1 MTERGVKFNSWVV
14 SIISILYGLLSIYI
28 RFSSHGVAI
37 MNDSV
42 YGYTYYLLYLLLIIC
57 GIMKIVGIIFNKKLV
72 KRYFIV
78 ALMFG
83 WGFIW
88 TTAIIEFFVTGP
100 NRHVVTILPMIAIS
114 AYIAVRGD
122 YR

>member
-14 SIISILYGLLSIYI
+14 SIVSILYGLLSIYI
-28 RFSSHGVAI
+28 RFTAQGVAI
-37 MNDSV
+37 MDDSV

-57 GIMKIVGIIFNKKLV
+57 GIMKIVGIIFNKKRV

-78 ALMFG
+78 ALMFA
-83 WGFIW
+83 WGFIL

>member
-14 SIISILYGLLSIYI
+14 SVVSILYGLLSIYI
-28 RFSSHGVAI
+28 RFTAQGVPI

-42 YGYTYYLLYLLLIIC
+42 YGYTYYFLYLLLIIC
-57 GIMKIVGIIFNKKLV
+57 GIMKIVGVIFNRKLV

-78 ALMFG
+78 ALMFA

-88 TTAIIEFFVTGP
+88 TRTIIDFFIIGP
-100 NRHVVTILPMIAIS
+100 NKHVITIIPIIALS